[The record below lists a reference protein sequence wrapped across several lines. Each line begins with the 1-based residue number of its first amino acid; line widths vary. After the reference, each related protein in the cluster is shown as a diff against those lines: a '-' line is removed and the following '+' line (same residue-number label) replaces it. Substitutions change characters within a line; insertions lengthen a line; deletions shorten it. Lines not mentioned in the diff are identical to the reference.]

1 MTADFYRAA
10 ISECDFNEAE
20 TYLVELPNA
29 SSDIVRKALLVA
41 AIIAYGRPF
50 TINEKTKPPKA
61 SPKITLLNDHLLT
74 DEQRAMHEHLMT
86 LRNKAIAHSEFSR
99 NPVALGAVQENAISF
114 KAEPFE
120 ILKEQISPVLFLAL
134 CRRRKKQAMD
144 TGFVAAQPPAPERGA
159 L

>member
-20 TYLVELPNA
+20 IYLVELPNA

-50 TINEKTKPPKA
+50 TINEKRKPPEA

-74 DEQRAMHEHLMT
+74 DEQRAMHEHLIT
-86 LRNKAIAHSEFSR
+86 LRNKAIAHSEFLR
-99 NPVALGAVQENAISF
+99 NPVVLGAVQENAISF

-120 ILKEQISPVLFLAL
+120 ILKEQISSDVFLAL
-134 CRRRKKQAMD
+134 CRMRKKQAMD
-144 TGFVAAQPPAPERGA
+144 TGFVAAQSPAPERGA